1 MFFFFKNEHVGTNL
15 INSFNELSDSVEW
28 SYNEK
33 YLKEVEEIASKFG
46 SVFASAIVRIY
57 KENMKS
63 ADAKHLGLE
72 LDCEEIKMKRDELLE
87 IYKEASSPVKA
98 FLAFISLSPKLVFE
112 HYSKKYDKDL
122 FNAEAFN
129 LYLKT
134 QLVKPDVEALF
145 GRFSIADCLCDANN
159 CANLMT
165 TFDLADVKTIELFWS
180 TIEMQM
186 NYGKTSGKTVSSFDR
201 AVSIMQ
207 HIAPVWTQ
215 LKISSSTST
224 DADIDSIE
232 ATPVKTPA
240 STDDIVAAYKGN
252 YSVVPATYPEASGIA
267 FGLVSNF
274 LNFNKLSA
282 QRKRQ
287 VSNFLLNNREAFN
300 SILADSAKIISDSIS
315 TSTAGLGSTDFSRY
329 GTSADLVKNTAAT
342 LQSSYSRIKN
352 ADMITKINYIVNCY
366 IPLINKFKSK
376 LMNNNEKYSHVLANI
391 NDGIQIL
398 GGGIYDDTEAAPSIV
413 TETVPVVTAPTPVA
427 PVQVSVKT
435 NAVDALPFESI
446 YSLYGGV
453 EEIVP
458 IKTEAMSPEQMINEI
473 TSLQRNFNSEYE
485 NIYRQLIK
493 NIENIQLPSIYKETI
508 NKLYPYCKVFNDIA
522 IKNPKTTIWL
532 SGLYGKKNR
541 NGIYRQV
548 VHETIETLK
557 KSGYSCFNEAISTL
571 DRLEKLLISTAEK
584 AKEIRLRFIRS
595 PKASPEKLL
604 IAGKKVKIPCNLTLN
619 DFNNFDM
626 AVNALYWQVR
636 NNSSESTIM
645 NNKEEIKKYFDR
657 MKNREEIIKQQF
669 SIVDTEIQFKSQYI
683 EDISL
688 RSIWQQI
695 SKLINDQLLKCCLY
709 VNNVVEPQLTK
720 QKMDSVQFKNLSKQ
734 EVIKIEH
741 AFLMFKKAKMSN
753 RYKEEFKLL
762 NKYMKKNENIFTIAS
777 QIKKIISASK
787 YIEFIATIYKEFHIF
802 DESFNWDQFNNMM
815 LTFMVHNSISLD
827 FGYTLPDVK
836 SEDVYSLSEMKIQ
849 SIPSYLMSIAQ
860 FIAIEFYKDFTLVE
874 KVYNVLNSINIKYN
888 HDANFKWKDMNG
900 ERINAAVADDTT
912 NTNAILTDLN
922 AKLAAAH
929 LSALTAE
936 FTGTEVFKKGFGYF
950 YGISGNANLPF
961 KALNIVNNSFG
972 ISFLSSVN
980 DSSIVKFRNNNIIIK
995 SVFDSLF
1002 VNIINLFDKYWSMRY
1017 SGTLPLPM
1025 NVNHMLKGGN
1035 VFDTDEFHDI
1045 SNAEVIPEAVP
1056 FYITGLNICEYYI
1069 RELNKVQADPTT
1081 LSQRLKISELSVLY
1095 PIAEIFGPKYNVQ
1108 IRMLSN
1114 HQLTTCIAVLNDI
1127 WNQTTGSSNDK
1138 LSASIDMLLNEL
1150 NASLFITD
1158 GIQNSLIENGY
1169 ASMDTFAA
1177 SAINDVDKVLKVI
1190 EKIYKSSMIGGFDYV
1205 NPEEEQIGFERM
1217 LNKAYKRVKDIS
1229 ADMRMNELR
1238 TLLTK
1243 DEELQT
1249 NMNEYYKFMD
1259 LIVSPLVIC
1268 YESYR
1273 SIFSL
1278 FTSVHANIKR
1288 NSGNELEMDLK
1299 NLLIK
1304 KDDSII
1310 SMWDLIQENYDE
1322 SVVFKYLTI
1331 NPYVQEWNTL
1341 LYNNMLL
1348 EYQKTGKIIV
1358 PQFWFVMDKS
1368 TYPTN
1373 SKLSCKLPEKMVWNG
1388 SLTVMK
1394 QLYPHINA
1402 KTMGDYFE
1410 YVIREFSTSVDQCLH
1425 LFMSYPG
1432 MKDKTIT
1439 AIENNLHDEF
1449 KAEKILNNK
1458 SVKNI
1463 HDIFKRLE
1471 IKKSDLYIYPV
1482 YQIGTSV
1489 PAYVHGD
1496 EVLPGITMN
1505 GEGTSEIHLEG
1516 TNNGVIRFNLA
1527 EHVGQSYVDGIM
1539 DSRKG
1544 NNAVVQ
1550 YTDGE
1555 LNAVYRNGWFD
1566 YAIYVIAKSNND
1578 FVIPYKLAQMIKS
1591 DQVLTSIAKEML
1603 STMGKVWGYNAIKAK
1618 DGSYLNPITMNI
1630 MTRSC
1635 GEYNKQIT
1643 DYIQYGQET
1652 INNIV
1657 AIIPFVLNTLEAAK
1671 NSINSSVMYHGIRV
1685 IDEINATIAVISKF
1699 YNDIS
1704 TSVTPIAYLQEGVTK
1719 YGKDH
1724 PLGEVIKY
1732 INEPIYRIGS
1742 YSAIEWANKYKFSSI
1757 SSITYPEFKN
1767 ADRFEWIKEYSKN
1780 VFTHPVFVQN
1790 FRVIIENMANQT
1802 WNSII
1807 AATHKPA
1814 LENTEVFK
1822 IEDADSFLI
1831 RMILSFPM
1839 LAGCTHKTDYQY
1851 AIDKLFNEL
1860 NLGSKVPQSNI
1871 INAPNIMYGGDV
1883 STEFKNKL
1891 DQFIN
1896 LMKTRSPSYCNHAEL
1911 LAVGAEWEAFS
1922 NGVPHTGPNNPN
1934 LQYNGT
1940 RIHSDGNVDL
1950 TRLRVHLGDG
1960 VYFTHFDDVRLIP
1973 CEARANETGGAYEPN
1988 LMHFR
1993 TIWEEYTAKYQINTA
2008 KAFRIPP
2015 RTRRAV
2021 GHGAP
2026 VAVDDAVGYEEDRAH
2041 PVTNAIR
2048 RDLLAIMVYK
2058 SGINFRSNIKP
2069 EIVRAIAV
2077 PDKEFLG
2084 HKEFYNFNAGGA
2096 ADKKGTAD
2104 SDKIQDTYKKISNA
2118 INAIIAATPAAADDY
2133 DGIDDDQDPTNP
2145 DNIGTL
2151 IDNINDA
2158 ITDVYNGTQ
2167 LAVGNSISKKINE
2180 TLNDATIQNILNA
2193 CNTVTNFIA
2202 LGSRILKALK
2212 NASAEYGLNDELA
2225 TAIAPADAGESVYFG
2240 PIIGKARDV
2249 DNTIISAPNL
2259 EAVDGDANKL
2269 KGRNGVKQ
2277 QWDHAAHLAPFA
2289 ADVGGI
2295 PFAKGKVLEELH
2307 NLLASAG
2314 AIAASKDIQVFTMVP
2329 IPFDIWTSLSI
2340 ALNNFT
2346 DLQSNEAAAT
2356 PESFRYW
2363 IENDHINISGNK
2375 KLQDPAVKEFFD
2387 KKLNELEEEIAKYPV
2402 EIINGLHEMAEY
2414 KALKNIG
2421 KRLNSVHEFITTQWN
2436 VSGPNVIGGSTTDSI
2451 NNLRNAFNTFNSLNN
2466 SGMFVFK
2473 TDISANATNSLFTA
2487 IMSHKKIATGRKYFD
2502 PVSGLEKPL
2511 YMYGYRAAEG
2521 VTADDN
2527 IAEDDPGINPHGIPA
2542 LLMDQANLTPICRG
2556 INDGINVRDL
2566 LPVMTGG
2573 TMDDF
2578 KTAFNPVAT
2587 KFLLILSSIA
2597 PANAVSDFFKA
2608 NLPESYGKD
2617 WIAKYLLYGLMKNAV
2632 RYVGETMTAGGLTK
2646 MNFTLYDYNTGK
2658 PKELEVTAS
2667 QMKEKKIRAA
2677 YKKPAGAGAK
2687 ARLFT
2692 IEQWKTQIKIAKTR
2706 KGLFLTFDSQGI
2718 DVNPLPT
2725 DLMLLFSAIRF
2736 NHKLSTPLSNDVTY
2750 INNMSKLSKYIEVLT
2765 GRNTPGYV
2773 SKKEATSIARNI
2785 AVENEINQSTVKDQL
2800 LVYTQNPAIDIQH
2813 LMIIDHTN
2821 DNLTGVDASG
2831 ANPKATIQYIIQ
2843 DPFISTLAL
2852 ASKIDC
2858 SNTRTIVAPVA
2869 DGIYYVV
2876 DHKTVLDMSKIHKI
2890 DLASGEQF
2898 TNSYHA
2904 DNPGEISG
2912 TTLTIHVFDAAGADP
2927 VATASIWKVTDNV
2940 SQFDITWLFE
2950 KIIGQNLNLL
2960 TDVEQ
2965 SMVQNYGF
2973 LIPKSMNGGFSRIM
2987 SSFMNDTIEGNKPE
3001 EIMRHLYENQ
3011 PIPYRI
3017 FMNLF
3022 NAIAT
3027 FKTNEPITIFNATIH
3042 YFHKFNISMSSILN
3056 QLCYAQIL
3064 MNSVTLKDSMRRLSD
3079 VVRLLPS
3086 ADGKRQHYEM
3096 ARKYISM
3103 SIAQDNANKVVSLFD
3118 EDPDEFEIMFDK
3130 GTAVSFNKCV
3140 RSEYVDDDYITKLV
3154 GTDYKTH
3161 FKAMKSIYN
3170 APTVN
3175 PNYLIDY
3182 IKFTQSDK
3190 FDKLL
3195 QINSSN
3201 LMNLMHRLDLQCT
3214 YIDMLVLLLRHT
3226 SFYDVEKD
3234 TDTSLFGDLENEPF
3248 DAI

>member
-329 GTSADLVKNTAAT
+329 GNSADLVKNTAAT

-827 FGYTLPDVK
+827 FGYILPELK
-836 SEDVYSLSEMKIQ
+836 PEDSYSLSEMKVQ

-888 HDANFKWKDMNG
+888 HEANFKWKNMLG
-900 ERINAAVADDTT
+900 ENISDGAGGHVAADDRTT
-912 NTNAILTDLN
+912 KNNILTDLN
-922 AKLAAAH
+922 DKLAAAY
-929 LSALTAE
+929 LPALPTE

-950 YGISGNANLPF
+950 YGIGTNANLPF

-1056 FYITGLNICEYYI
+1056 FYITGLNICDYYI
-1069 RELNKVQADPTT
+1069 RNLGNAQADAAS

-1095 PIAEIFGPKYNVQ
+1095 PISEIFGPKYNVT
-1108 IRMLSN
+1108 INMLSN

-1190 EKIYKSSMIGGFDYV
+1190 EKIYKSAMIGGFDYV
-1205 NPEEEQIGFERM
+1205 NPEDEQIGFEKM
-1217 LNKAYKRVKDIS
+1217 LNKAYKRVKDVS

-1238 TLLTK
+1238 NLLTK
-1243 DEELQT
+1243 NEELQT

-1273 SIFSL
+1273 SVFDL
-1278 FTSVHANIKR
+1278 FTSIHANINR
-1288 NSGNELEMDLK
+1288 VNGNELEMDLQK
-1299 NLLIK
+1299 LLVKTDNGIV
-1304 KDDSII
+1304 

-1341 LYNNMLL
+1341 LYNNMLVD
-1348 EYQKTGKIIV
+1348 YQKTGKITV

-1368 TYPTN
+1368 TYPSN
-1373 SKLSCKLPEKMVWNG
+1373 PKLVCNLPKKMVWNG
-1388 SLTVMK
+1388 SLNVLK

-1402 KTMGDYFE
+1402 KTLADYFE

-1439 AIENNLHDEF
+1439 AIETNLHDEF
-1449 KAEKILNNK
+1449 KAEKIMNQK
-1458 SVKNI
+1458 SVKDI
-1463 HDIFKRLE
+1463 YDIFKRIE
-1471 IKKSDLYIYPV
+1471 IKKSDLYVYPE
-1482 YQIGTSV
+1482 YEIGTSI
-1489 PAYVHGD
+1489 PAYIHGD

-1505 GEGTSEIHLEG
+1505 GTGSNEIHLEG
-1516 TNNGVIRFNLA
+1516 TNNGSIKYDLA
-1527 EHVGQSYVDGIM
+1527 EHSGQAHVDGIM

-1544 NNAVVQ
+1544 NNAAVQ

-1555 LNAVYRNGWFD
+1555 INAVYRNGWFD

-1591 DQVLTSIAKEML
+1591 DQILTGIAKEML
-1603 STMGKVWGYNAIKAK
+1603 STVGKVWGYNAIKAK

-1671 NSINSSVMYHGIRV
+1671 SSINSSVMYHGVRV
-1685 IDEINATIAVISKF
+1685 IDEINATIAIISKF

-1732 INEPIYRIGS
+1732 VDEPIYRIGA
-1742 YSAIEWANKYKFSSI
+1742 YTALEWANKYKFAGL

-1780 VFTHPVFVQN
+1780 VFTHPVFTQN
-1790 FRVIIENMANQT
+1790 FRVIIENMANQV

-1807 AATHKPA
+1807 ASTHKTPIDS
-1814 LENTEVFK
+1814 TQIFK
-1822 IEDADSFLI
+1822 IEDNDSFLI
-1831 RMILSFPM
+1831 RLILSLPM
-1839 LAGCTHKTDYQY
+1839 QAGCTHKSDYQY
-1851 AIDKLFNEL
+1851 AIDILFNNL
-1860 NLGSKVPQSNI
+1860 NIGSKVPQNNI
-1871 INAPNIMYGGDV
+1871 ANAPNIMYGGDI
-1883 STEFKNKL
+1883 STEFKKKF

-1896 LMKTRSPSYCNHAEL
+1896 LMKTRSPTYVNNGEL
-1911 LAVGAEWEAFS
+1911 TAADPPVPGHKWAAF
-1922 NGVPHTGPNNPN
+1922 
-1934 LQYNGT
+1934 
-1940 RIHSDGNVDL
+1940 SDGNPYAEPNYELRYDGTSISYDGDVSRN
-1950 TRLRVHLGDG
+1950 RLRVHLGTTAAG
-1960 VYFTHFDDVRLIP
+1960 KTYFQHFDHVRLIP
-1973 CEARANETGGAYEPN
+1973 NKAIANKTKDTFFQYEIT
-1988 LMHFR
+1988 FR
-1993 TIWEEYTAKYQINTA
+1993 SIWDEYTAKYQILTD
-2008 KAFRIPP
+2008 KAFSHPAPLNRGGGGG
-2015 RTRRAV
+2015 A
-2021 GHGAP
+2021 GHA
-2026 VAVDDAVGYEEDRAH
+2026 AYMQEDVEH
-2041 PVTNAIR
+2041 PVTNETR
-2048 RDLLAIMVYK
+2048 HNLLSIMLYK
-2058 SGINFRSNIKP
+2058 SGIDFKSGVNP
-2069 EIVRAIAV
+2069 EMVRAVAV
-2077 PDKEFLG
+2077 PDAEFLG
-2084 HKEFYNFNAGGA
+2084 HKEFRDFDPASHDA
-2096 ADKKGTAD
+2096 KGIINPPD
-2104 SDKIQDTYKKISNA
+2104 IQETYKKIASA
-2118 INAIIAATPAAADDY
+2118 INAIVKNDNKAKDNY
-2133 DGIDDDQDPTNP
+2133 DMIKDTEDPTNLNAGP
-2145 DNIGTL
+2145 TIKGLIDDVNKTFSDVYDGSQIGTT
-2151 IDNINDA
+2151 NA
-2158 ITDVYNGTQ
+2158 IYKQIAD
-2167 LAVGNSISKKINE
+2167 LFDKPEIK
-2180 TLNDATIQNILNA
+2180 TLMGAAT
-2193 CNTVTNFIA
+2193 TVTNFMQ
-2202 LGSRILKALK
+2202 LGSRILRTVKDAVH
-2212 NASAEYGLNDELA
+2212 EYGLADEL
-2225 TAIAPADAGESVYFG
+2225 DAAVVAGAAAGDAVYFG
-2240 PIIGKARDV
+2240 PIIGKVRS
-2249 DNTIISAPNL
+2249 NTKSIVAAPKL
-2259 EAVDGDANKL
+2259 TDGNTANRLQGNDGNKSI
-2269 KGRNGVKQ
+2269 
-2277 QWDHAAHLAPFA
+2277 WDSGTA
-2289 ADVGGI
+2289 ADPGDLNDTDAI
-2295 PFAKGKVLEELH
+2295 KLAKGKVLRRLHEL
-2307 NLLASAG
+2307 LRSTATATPASADNQYF
-2314 AIAASKDIQVFTMVP
+2314 AMVP
-2329 IPFDIWTSLSI
+2329 IPAEIWIDWYQFQLKFGLIYLSP
-2340 ALNNFT
+2340 
-2346 DLQSNEAAAT
+2346 LQ
-2356 PESFRYW
+2356 
-2363 IENDHINISGNK
+2363 
-2375 KLQDPAVKEFFD
+2375 
-2387 KKLNELEEEIAKYPV
+2387 
-2402 EIINGLHEMAEY
+2402 
-2414 KALKNIG
+2414 
-2421 KRLNSVHEFITTQWN
+2421 NS
-2436 VSGPNVIGGSTTDSI
+2436 
-2451 NNLRNAFNTFNSLNN
+2451 
-2466 SGMFVFK
+2466 
-2473 TDISANATNSLFTA
+2473 
-2487 IMSHKKIATGRKYFD
+2487 
-2502 PVSGLEKPL
+2502 
-2511 YMYGYRAAEG
+2511 
-2521 VTADDN
+2521 
-2527 IAEDDPGINPHGIPA
+2527 
-2542 LLMDQANLTPICRG
+2542 
-2556 INDGINVRDL
+2556 
-2566 LPVMTGG
+2566 
-2573 TMDDF
+2573 
-2578 KTAFNPVAT
+2578 
-2587 KFLLILSSIA
+2587 
-2597 PANAVSDFFKA
+2597 
-2608 NLPESYGKD
+2608 
-2617 WIAKYLLYGLMKNAV
+2617 
-2632 RYVGETMTAGGLTK
+2632 
-2646 MNFTLYDYNTGK
+2646 
-2658 PKELEVTAS
+2658 
-2667 QMKEKKIRAA
+2667 
-2677 YKKPAGAGAK
+2677 
-2687 ARLFT
+2687 
-2692 IEQWKTQIKIAKTR
+2692 
-2706 KGLFLTFDSQGI
+2706 
-2718 DVNPLPT
+2718 
-2725 DLMLLFSAIRF
+2725 
-2736 NHKLSTPLSNDVTY
+2736 
-2750 INNMSKLSKYIEVLT
+2750 
-2765 GRNTPGYV
+2765 
-2773 SKKEATSIARNI
+2773 
-2785 AVENEINQSTVKDQL
+2785 
-2800 LVYTQNPAIDIQH
+2800 
-2813 LMIIDHTN
+2813 
-2821 DNLTGVDASG
+2821 
-2831 ANPKATIQYIIQ
+2831 
-2843 DPFISTLAL
+2843 
-2852 ASKIDC
+2852 
-2858 SNTRTIVAPVA
+2858 
-2869 DGIYYVV
+2869 
-2876 DHKTVLDMSKIHKI
+2876 
-2890 DLASGEQF
+2890 
-2898 TNSYHA
+2898 
-2904 DNPGEISG
+2904 
-2912 TTLTIHVFDAAGADP
+2912 
-2927 VATASIWKVTDNV
+2927 
-2940 SQFDITWLFE
+2940 
-2950 KIIGQNLNLL
+2950 
-2960 TDVEQ
+2960 
-2965 SMVQNYGF
+2965 
-2973 LIPKSMNGGFSRIM
+2973 
-2987 SSFMNDTIEGNKPE
+2987 
-3001 EIMRHLYENQ
+3001 
-3011 PIPYRI
+3011 
-3017 FMNLF
+3017 
-3022 NAIAT
+3022 
-3027 FKTNEPITIFNATIH
+3027 
-3042 YFHKFNISMSSILN
+3042 
-3056 QLCYAQIL
+3056 
-3064 MNSVTLKDSMRRLSD
+3064 
-3079 VVRLLPS
+3079 
-3086 ADGKRQHYEM
+3086 
-3096 ARKYISM
+3096 
-3103 SIAQDNANKVVSLFD
+3103 
-3118 EDPDEFEIMFDK
+3118 
-3130 GTAVSFNKCV
+3130 
-3140 RSEYVDDDYITKLV
+3140 
-3154 GTDYKTH
+3154 
-3161 FKAMKSIYN
+3161 
-3170 APTVN
+3170 
-3175 PNYLIDY
+3175 
-3182 IKFTQSDK
+3182 
-3190 FDKLL
+3190 
-3195 QINSSN
+3195 
-3201 LMNLMHRLDLQCT
+3201 MH
-3214 YIDMLVLLLRHT
+3214 
-3226 SFYDVEKD
+3226 
-3234 TDTSLFGDLENEPF
+3234 
-3248 DAI
+3248 